1 MKMRMKM
8 KMKRKLFLI
17 TSVFLIVFN
26 AKCIK
31 VWCQEKDEIINKIVT
46 SMALNEKAQL
56 VVGTGMH
63 FELPDSLASL
73 GSALNTLSNET
84 DPSYSEMVNR
94 IRKYVPGAAG
104 NTAEF
109 PHLGITTQVLADGP
123 AGLRIQPRR
132 KGEEKTYYCT
142 AFPVATLLASSW
154 DTSLVYEVGK
164 AMGNEVLEYGVDVLL
179 APGMNIQRN
188 PLCGRNFEYYSED
201 PLVTGMM
208 AAAMVK
214 GIQSNGVGTS
224 IKHFAVNN
232 QETNRMSVNAIISER
247 ALREIY
253 LKGFEIAVKE
263 GRPWTV
269 MSSYNKINGIYAS
282 ESEDLLTKILRKDW
296 GFHGYVMTDWGGGS
310 DVIAQMK
317 AGNDLIMP
325 GQPAQ
330 IRSIIDAV
338 NKGELDVSVLNM
350 NVSRIL
356 KIMLETPRYKGY
368 RYTNNP
374 DLAAHAAVVRRS
386 ASEGMVLLENRNKT
400 LPLDSKVKNVA
411 VFGNTSFDIISGG
424 TGSGDVNEAYTV
436 SLIEGIE
443 NAGLTPDRELMGI
456 YKSYIEDARKKQGRS
471 TNWLTVMMGGKMPL
485 PEMSLNN
492 DLIQR
497 MAKNNDIAII
507 TIGRNSGEGADRKAE
522 EGDFYLSSAEKE
534 LINRVSEA
542 FHKEGKKAVVILNI
556 GGVIETASWSK
567 IPDAVLLAWQPGQEA
582 GNSIM
587 DVLTGKINPSG
598 KLAVTFPLSYNDV
611 PSSKSFPGKAVEAAK
626 EDDRPDLSGF
636 SFTRRVP
643 WEAIYDEDIYVGY
656 RYYDTFEVPVA
667 YEFGYGLSYTTF
679 DLSNLRLSSPI
690 FDNEIVVSVDI
701 KNIGSAPGR
710 EVVQLYVGA
719 PSGKIEKPE
728 QELRAFS
735 KTRLLQPGETETVK
749 FKLSAKDLS
758 SFDDSVS
765 SWIVEPGKYTV
776 KIGNSSQ
783 KIAQTANFSVN
794 KKNVVE
800 KVNKALLP
808 ERDFKR
814 LTRNQK

>member
-1 MKMRMKM
+1 
-8 KMKRKLFLI
+8 
-17 TSVFLIVFN
+17 
-26 AKCIK
+26 
-31 VWCQEKDEIINKIVT
+31 
-46 SMALNEKAQL
+46 
-56 VVGTGMH
+56 
-63 FELPDSLASL
+63 
-73 GSALNTLSNET
+73 
-84 DPSYSEMVNR
+84 
-94 IRKYVPGAAG
+94 
-104 NTAEF
+104 
-109 PHLGITTQVLADGP
+109 
-123 AGLRIQPRR
+123 
-132 KGEEKTYYCT
+132 
-142 AFPVATLLASSW
+142 
-154 DTSLVYEVGK
+154 
-164 AMGNEVLEYGVDVLL
+164 
-179 APGMNIQRN
+179 
-188 PLCGRNFEYYSED
+188 
-201 PLVTGMM
+201 
-208 AAAMVK
+208 
-214 GIQSNGVGTS
+214 
-224 IKHFAVNN
+224 
-232 QETNRMSVNAIISER
+232 
-247 ALREIY
+247 
-253 LKGFEIAVKE
+253 
-263 GRPWTV
+263 
-269 MSSYNKINGIYAS
+269 
-282 ESEDLLTKILRKDW
+282 
-296 GFHGYVMTDWGGGS
+296 
-310 DVIAQMK
+310 
-317 AGNDLIMP
+317 
-325 GQPAQ
+325 
-330 IRSIIDAV
+330 
-338 NKGELDVSVLNM
+338 
-350 NVSRIL
+350 
-356 KIMLETPRYKGY
+356 
-368 RYTNNP
+368 
-374 DLAAHAAVVRRS
+374 
-386 ASEGMVLLENRNKT
+386 MVLLENRNKT

-626 EDDRPDLSGF
+626 EDDCPDLSGF

-667 YEFGYGLSYTTF
+667 YEFGYGLSYTAF

-701 KNIGSAPGR
+701 KILDLRQDVKLFNFMWALL
-710 EVVQLYVGA
+710 Q
-719 PSGKIEKPE
+719 EKSKTRA
-728 QELRAFS
+728 ELRAFS

-758 SFDDSVS
+758 SFDVSVS
-765 SWIVEPGKYTV
+765 SWIVEQGKYTV

>member
-1 MKMRMKM
+1 M
-8 KMKRKLFLI
+8 
-17 TSVFLIVFN
+17 FN
-26 AKCIK
+26 ANCIK
-31 VWCQEKDEIINKIVT
+31 VSCQEKDEIINKIVA
-46 SMALNEKAQL
+46 SMTLKEKAQL
-56 VVGTGMH
+56 VVGTGMY
-63 FELPDSLASL
+63 FELPDSIAKLIPN
-73 GSALNTLSNET
+73 LNRPFDET
-84 DPSYSEMVNR
+84 DSSYSSMVSK

-132 KGEEKTYYCT
+132 KGEEKMYYCT

-224 IKHFAVNN
+224 IKHFAANN
-232 QETNRMSVNAIISER
+232 QETNRMSVNEIISER

-269 MSSYNKINGIYAS
+269 MSSYNKINGTYAS

-296 GFHGYVMTDWGGGS
+296 GFQGYVMTDWGGGS
-310 DVIAQMK
+310 DIIAQMK

-325 GQPAQ
+325 GQLAQ
-330 IRSIIDAV
+330 IRSITDAV

-356 KIMLETPRYKGY
+356 KIMLKTPRYKGY

-386 ASEGMVLLENRNKT
+386 ASEGMVLLENSNKT

-443 NAGLTPDRELMGI
+443 NAQLAPDRELMGI
-456 YKSYIEDARKKQGRS
+456 YKSYIEDARKKQGQS
-471 TNWLTVMMGGKMPL
+471 TNWLTAMMGGKMPL

-492 DLIQR
+492 DLIRR

-567 IPDAVLLAWQPGQEA
+567 IPDAILLAWQPGQEA

-643 WEAIYDEDIYVGY
+643 WETIYDEDIYVGY

-667 YEFGYGLSYTTF
+667 YEFGYGLSYTAF

-690 FDNEIVVSVDI
+690 FDNEIVVSINV

-765 SWIVEPGKYTV
+765 SWIVEQGKYTV

-800 KVNKALLP
+800 KVNRALLP
-808 ERDFKR
+808 EQDFKR

>member
-1 MKMRMKM
+1 MKTKE
-8 KMKRKLFLI
+8 KEIKRRIFLLSFVLLF
-17 TSVFLIVFN
+17 VFN
-26 AKCIK
+26 VKCIK
-31 VWCQEKDEIINKIVT
+31 VYCQESSEIVNKIVT
-46 SMALNEKAQL
+46 SMTLKEKAQL
-56 VVGTGMH
+56 VVGTGMY
-63 FELPDSLASL
+63 FELPDSIAKFIPN
-73 GSALNTLSNET
+73 LNRPFDET
-84 DPSYSEMVNR
+84 DSSYSSMVSK

-109 PHLGITTQVLADGP
+109 PNLGITTQVLADGP

-132 KGEEKTYYCT
+132 KGENKTYYCT

-201 PLVTGMM
+201 PFVTGKM
-208 AAAMVK
+208 AAAIVK

-224 IKHFAVNN
+224 IKHFAANN
-232 QETNRMSVNAIISER
+232 QETNRMSVNEIISER

-263 GRPWTV
+263 GQPWTA
-269 MSSYNKINGIYAS
+269 MSAYNKINGTYAS

-296 GFHGYVMTDWGGGS
+296 DFQGYVMTDWGGGS
-310 DVIAQMK
+310 DVIAQLN

-325 GQPAQ
+325 GQSAQ
-330 IRSIIDAV
+330 IQTIIDAV
-338 NKGELDVSVLNM
+338 NKGELDISVLNT

-356 KIMLETPRYKGY
+356 QIMLKTPRYKGY

-374 DLAAHAAVVRRS
+374 DLTAHAAIVRRS
-386 ASEGMVLLENRNKT
+386 ASEGMVLLENRNKA
-400 LPLDSKVKNVA
+400 LPFDSKVKNVA

-424 TGSGDVNEAYTV
+424 TGSGDVNEAYTI

-443 NAGLTPDRELMGI
+443 NAGLVPDKELMGV
-456 YKSYIEDARKKQGRS
+456 YKSYIKDARKKQGQS
-471 TNWLTVMMGGKMPL
+471 TNWLTAMMGGKMPL

-522 EGDFYLSSAEKE
+522 EGDFYLSFAEKE

-556 GGVIETASWSK
+556 GGVIETASWNK

-587 DVLTGKINPSG
+587 DVLTGKVNPSG

-626 EDDRPDLSGF
+626 VDDRPDLSGF
-636 SFTRRVP
+636 SFTSRVP
-643 WEAIYDEDIYVGY
+643 WETIYDEDIYVGY

-667 YEFGYGLSYTTF
+667 YEFGYGLSYTAF

-690 FDNEIVVSVDI
+690 FDNEIVVSINV

-765 SWIVEPGKYTV
+765 SWIVEQGKYTV

-800 KVNKALLP
+800 KVNRALLP
-808 ERDFKR
+808 EQDFKR